1 MASKDQQ
8 ITMWMELFGWSMIG
22 FGLFTLTEGYHAFRQ
37 RTENSRPLQYWWLA
51 GLIGAAGLA
60 LIIAGLAVKAW

>member
-1 MASKDQQ
+1 M
-8 ITMWMELFGWSMIG
+8 LFEILGWTLIS

-37 RTENSRPLQYWWLA
+37 RTEKSRPLQYWWLA
-51 GLIGAAGLA
+51 GLIGAAGLT